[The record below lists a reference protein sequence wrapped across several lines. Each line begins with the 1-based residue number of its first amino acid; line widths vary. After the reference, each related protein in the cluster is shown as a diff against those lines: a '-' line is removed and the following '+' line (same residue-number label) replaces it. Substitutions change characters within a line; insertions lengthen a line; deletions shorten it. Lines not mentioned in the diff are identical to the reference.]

1 MPYGG
6 GPSMYPGNFANCETI
21 LTSVMMVTIFNCDVQ
36 CLKMD
41 MRGFGFG
48 TLNAV
53 GKVPVRMRR

>member
-1 MPYGG
+1 
-6 GPSMYPGNFANCETI
+6 MYPGNFANCETI